1 MEAILTS
8 LTEFVGR
15 AFTMPTTVWSV
26 LLILV
31 GAYWILSLL
40 SGVDFEGADALDSLD
55 HLDGVDGLD
64 VLDAGDH
71 LDLIDHV
78 DAVDH
83 VDALDG
89 MDGADA
95 LDSAEALDS
104 ADGLEGH
111 DLGGAASHSLF
122 GWLGFH
128 EVPKTFSLSLV
139 VGFGWLVSYFGTAWL
154 VDVGK
159 WAAFGL
165 STVLLLGLASLTAAI
180 GLTAVALIPLRRM
193 LVLRVG
199 AARIDLLGETCV
211 VKTGRVDERF
221 GQAETRGGHLVQ
233 VRARD
238 GRAYKYGESA
248 VIFDYNREHEVFY
261 IAPLDAALVG
271 TVDNRIPARS
281 PE

>member
-1 MEAILTS
+1 MHALLTF
-8 LTEFVGR
+8 LTEFFER

-40 SGVDFEGADALDSLD
+40 SGVDLEGADALDGLD
-55 HLDGVDGLD
+55 HLD
-64 VLDAGDH
+64 VLEAGDH

-89 MDGADA
+89 MDSAD
-95 LDSAEALDS
+95 ALDS

-111 DLGGAASHSLF
+111 DVGGVAGHGLF

-165 STVLLLGLASLTAAI
+165 GTVLLLGLASLTAAI

-261 IAPLDAALVG
+261 IAPLDAALVDTTG
-271 TVDNRIPARS
+271 NRIPARS